1 MPFMSFYS
9 RILTRLPIVSVPTAV
24 ASFGRRVT
32 ITPTTTFAIR
42 TLNPLANRAMASA
55 AMAIGPVPEVAV
67 PATAE
72 TEAISEAP
80 PAAPTKAPKVQRTPE
95 EAAAAESTVNW
106 CISALPE
113 EVLARRVPI
122 PPNGVDYRGTIVLA
136 PMVRSGE
143 LPARL
148 LALKYGADL
157 VWGPETVDHS
167 LIGTTRKV
175 NPRTGCIEW
184 TRPPSQA
191 HNKAGYD
198 ENVIFRID
206 PAREKGKLIFQIGT
220 SDPDRCLTAA
230 RLVAGDVSGID
241 VNAGCPKPFST
252 TGGMGAALLQTPD
265 KLVAI
270 LENLTRHIIPEF
282 QIGVS
287 VKIRL
292 LETAEKTEALVR
304 RLVGTGI
311 TGLTIHCRTTPMRPR
326 ERAIRGQLRMIGYIC
341 REAGVACVVNGDVAD
356 RADGYRLM
364 EEFKVDGAMI
374 ATAAEKNPNVF
385 LQEGQQRTLWG
396 TYARELVR
404 FGMEVE
410 NKLSNTKFTLSQIV
424 PGKEPVYKKMCGP
437 VRSYSE
443 LVKVLGF
450 GEGEGGEEMVGM
462 ARRTDEIL
470 KLGEWEPRREEKKGK
485 KAQPRQGQQNKGG
498 NKKRKSED
506 ELEGKGTKKEKVVVA
521 EPVAQ
526 RQQQQQQQQQDG
538 AVVAQAV

>member
-1 MPFMSFYS
+1 MAFRSLSHHS
-9 RILTRLPIVSVPTAV
+9 RILSRLLPTVSVPAV
-24 ASFGRRVT
+24 ARVT
-32 ITPTTTFAIR
+32 AAAPTTTTFAIR
-42 TLNPLANRAMASA
+42 TSNPLRTMASTA
-55 AMAIGPVPEVAV
+55 AEVAMPPTE
-67 PATAE
+67 PAVTIQE
-72 TEAISEAP
+72 TTS
-80 PAAPTKAPKVQRTPE
+80 PANAVGRTPE
-95 EAAAAESTVNW
+95 EAAAAENTVKW
-106 CISALPE
+106 CISSLPE

-122 PPNGVDYRGTIVLA
+122 PPNGVDYRGKIVLA

-167 LIGTTRKV
+167 LIGTTRRT
-175 NPRTGCIEW
+175 NPRTSCIEW

-198 ENVIFRID
+198 ENVIFRLD
-206 PAREKGKLIFQIGT
+206 PTREKGKLVFQIGT
-220 SDPDRCLTAA
+220 SDPDRALAAA
-230 RLVAGDVSGID
+230 RLVAGDVAGID

-252 TGGMGAALLQTPD
+252 SGGMGAALLQTPD

-282 QIGVS
+282 GIGVS

-292 LETAEKTEALVR
+292 LETPEKTEALVR

-356 RADGYRLM
+356 RRDGYKLM
-364 EEFKVDGAMI
+364 EEFRVDGAMI

-385 LQEGQQRTLWG
+385 LKEGEEKTTWEQ
-396 TYARELVR
+396 YARELVR
-404 FGMEVE
+404 FAMEVE
-410 NKLSNTKFTLSQIV
+410 NKMSNTKFTLSQIV
-424 PGKEPVYKKMCGP
+424 PGREPVYKTMCAQGK
-437 VRSYSE
+437 SYEE
-443 LVKVLGF
+443 LVKVMGF
-450 GEGEGGEEMVGM
+450 EEMVEM
-462 ARRTDEIL
+462 ARRTDEVL
-470 KLGEWEPRREEKKGK
+470 RLGEWAPKKEGKGK
-485 KAQPRQGQQNKGG
+485 KGQQQQVKGK
-498 NKKRKSED
+498 NEKKRKSED
-506 ELEGKGTKKEKVVVA
+506 EVDGAKEVKKEKVVVVA

-526 RQQQQQQQQQDG
+526 QDG
-538 AVVAQAV
+538 PALAQAA

>member
-1 MPFMSFYS
+1 MAFRSLPHP
-9 RILTRLPIVSVPTAV
+9 RILSRLLPPTVSVPAV

-32 ITPTTTFAIR
+32 AATPTTTAFAIR
-42 TLNPLANRAMASA
+42 TLNPIRTMASA
-55 AMAIGPVPEVAV
+55 AMAVDLTPEVAV
-67 PATAE
+67 PTMATAE
-72 TEAISEAP
+72 TAAVPEKTTETGEAP
-80 PAAPTKAPKVQRTPE
+80 KAQRTPE

-122 PPNGVDYRGTIVLA
+122 PPNGVDYRGKIVLA

-167 LIGTTRKV
+167 LIGTTRRT
-175 NPRTGCIEW
+175 NPRTSCIEW
-184 TRPPSQA
+184 TRPPSQS

-198 ENVIFRID
+198 ENVIFRLD
-206 PAREKGKLIFQIGT
+206 PTREKGRLIFQIGT
-220 SDPDRCLTAA
+220 SDPDRALAAA
-230 RLVAGDVSGID
+230 RLVAGDVAGID

-252 TGGMGAALLQTPD
+252 SGGMGAALLQTPD

-282 QIGVS
+282 GIGVS

-292 LETAEKTEALVR
+292 LETPEKTEALVR
-304 RLVGTGI
+304 RLVKTGI

-385 LQEGQQRTLWG
+385 LPEGRERTQWG
-396 TYARELVR
+396 TYAKELVR
-404 FGMEVE
+404 FAMEVE
-410 NKLSNTKFTLSQIV
+410 NKLSNTRFTLSQIV
-424 PGKEPVYKKMCGP
+424 PGREPVYKAICAQG
-437 VRSYSE
+437 RSYEE
-443 LVKVLGF
+443 LVRVMGL
-450 GEGEGGEEMVGM
+450 EGELGGL
-462 ARRTDEIL
+462 ARRTDEVL
-470 KLGEWEPRREEKKGK
+470 MLGEWAPKKEVKGKKGK
-485 KAQPRQGQQNKGG
+485 GQQQQQQQQKQGKGT
-498 NKKRKSED
+498 NEKKRKSED
-506 ELEGKGTKKEKVVVA
+506 EVDGAKEVKKEKVLVA
-521 EPVAQ
+521 EPVG
-526 RQQQQQQQQQDG
+526 QQDG
-538 AVVAQAV
+538 PALAQAA

>member
-1 MPFMSFYS
+1 MAFRSFRS
-9 RILTRLPIVSVPTAV
+9 RILFRLPTISVPTVTA
-24 ASFGRRVT
+24 FGRSVT
-32 ITPTTTFAIR
+32 TPTTIFAIR
-42 TLNPLANRAMASA
+42 TLNPLRTMAST
-55 AMAIGPVPEVAV
+55 AMAIDPASEVAMPPTVTGRPAVVPEETTAAAV
-67 PATAE
+67 
-72 TEAISEAP
+72 
-80 PAAPTKAPKVQRTPE
+80 KVQRTPE
-95 EAAAAESTVNW
+95 EAAATESTVNW

-113 EVLARRVPI
+113 EMLARRVPI
-122 PPNGVDYRGTIVLA
+122 PPRGVDYRGKIVLA

-167 LIGTTRKV
+167 LIGTTRRV

-206 PAREKGKLIFQIGT
+206 PSREQGKLVFQIGT
-220 SDPDRCLTAA
+220 SDPDRALAAA
-230 RLVAGDVSGID
+230 RLVAGDVAGID

-252 TGGMGAALLQTPD
+252 SGGMGAALLQTPD

-292 LETAEKTEALVR
+292 LETPAQTEALVR
-304 RLVGTGI
+304 RLVKTGI

-326 ERAIRGQLRMIGYIC
+326 EKAIRGQLRMIGYIC

-356 RADGYRLM
+356 RADGYQLM
-364 EEFKVDGAMI
+364 NEFKVDGAMI

-385 LQEGQQRTLWG
+385 LPERQERTKWG

-404 FGMEVE
+404 LAMEVE

-424 PGKEPVYKKMCGP
+424 PGREPVYKTMCASGKN
-437 VRSYSE
+437 YEE
-443 LVKVLGF
+443 LVRVMGF
-450 GEGEGGEEMVGM
+450 HEGEGAEEIVQM
-462 ARRTDEIL
+462 ARRTDEVL
-470 KLGEWEPRREEKKGK
+470 RLGEWAPKKEQKGK
-485 KAQPRQGQQNKGG
+485 KANGQQQQQQG
-498 NKKRKSED
+498 NGSKKRKSED
-506 ELEGKGTKKEKVVVA
+506 ELEGKGVKREKVVVA
-521 EPVAQ
+521 EEAGQYEGGAVAQ
-526 RQQQQQQQQQDG
+526 T
-538 AVVAQAV
+538 V

>member
-1 MPFMSFYS
+1 MAFRSFHS
-9 RILTRLPIVSVPTAV
+9 RILSRLPTISVLTV
-24 ASFGRRVT
+24 AAFGRRVT
-32 ITPTTTFAIR
+32 TPTTAIAIR
-42 TLNPLANRAMASA
+42 TLNPLSTMAST
-55 AMAIGPVPEVAV
+55 AMAIDPVPEIAM
-67 PATAE
+67 PPTATAE
-72 TEAISEAP
+72 
-80 PAAPTKAPKVQRTPE
+80 PAAVPEETPAAAKVPKVQRNPE

-106 CISALPE
+106 NISALPE
-113 EVLARRVPI
+113 EVLTRRVPI
-122 PPNGVDYRGTIVLA
+122 PLRGVDYRGKIVLA

-167 LIGTTRKV
+167 LIGTTRRV

-184 TRPPSQA
+184 TRPPSQS
-191 HNKAGYD
+191 HNKAGHE

-206 PAREKGKLIFQIGT
+206 PSREEGKLVFQIGT
-220 SDPDRCLTAA
+220 SDPDRALAAA
-230 RLVAGDVSGID
+230 RLVAADVSGID

-252 TGGMGAALLQTPD
+252 SGGMGAALLKTPD

-292 LETAEKTEALVR
+292 LETPTQTEALVR
-304 RLVGTGI
+304 RLVKTGI

-364 EEFKVDGAMI
+364 NEFKVDGAMI

-385 LQEGQQRTLWG
+385 LPEGQERTQWG

-404 FGMEVE
+404 FAMVVE
-410 NKLSNTKFTLSQIV
+410 NKMSNTKFTLSQIV
-424 PGKEPVYKKMCGP
+424 PGREPVYKRMAGP

-443 LVKVLGF
+443 LVRLLGF
-450 GEGEGGEEMVGM
+450 DEGEGGGEMVSM

-470 KLGEWEPRREEKKGK
+470 KLGEWEVKREQKGK
-485 KAQPRQGQQNKGG
+485 KGQQQQG
-498 NKKRKSED
+498 NGKKRKSED
-506 ELEGKGTKKEKVVVA
+506 ELEGKEVKREKVVVV
-521 EPVAQ
+521 EQPVAQ
-526 RQQQQQQQQQDG
+526 QDAG
-538 AVVAQAV
+538 ALAQAV